1 METIEKH
8 EALFE
13 CIKEFASSKNESP
26 AVNTIVLV
34 GKRGTGRTK
43 LATEAVLSACCD
55 DSSVS
60 MESYSGDIKAARLFN
75 ILQENS
81 KENCVIV
88 FDNVS
93 SLLADDKSINMISA
107 VADNSDHRVVSSSSA
122 KNDVAF
128 KGKIIIVMD
137 ESEANN
143 RRLLPLMSRAF
154 VLKMKYDKNDII
166 DVAQTI
172 LEELEEE
179 NDVDFETSDILN
191 ALMSKEVPTL
201 RDVVKTFE
209 LAKLA
214 GIDIALQTLLQ

>member
-8 EALFE
+8 ETLFE
-13 CIKEFASSKNESP
+13 CIKAFASSKNENP

-43 LATEAVLSACCD
+43 LATEAVLSTCCD
-55 DSSVS
+55 DSLVS

-75 ILQENS
+75 ILNDNSSEN
-81 KENCVIV
+81 KIVV

-107 VADNSDHRVVSSSSA
+107 VADNNDHRVVSSSSA

-137 ESEANN
+137 EGESRNS
-143 RRLLPLMSRAF
+143 RLSPLLSRAF
-154 VLKMKYDKNDII
+154 VLRMKYDKNDIL
-166 DVAQTI
+166 DVAQTV

-179 NDVDFETSDILN
+179 NDIDFEVSDILN
-191 ALMSKEVPTL
+191 ALMEKDTPTL
-201 RDVVKTFE
+201 RDAVKTFE

-214 GIDIALQTLLQ
+214 GIELALETLK